1 MDRMILHS
9 DINACYASIEL
20 LRHPELRGRP
30 VAVGGER
37 ELRHGIILAK
47 DQMARAAGVRTGMT
61 LWAARQQCPELTILP
76 PDFELYYDYSRR
88 VREIYA
94 GFTDRC
100 EPFGMDECW
109 LDMTGCVGR
118 EDALRT
124 AQEVRQRV
132 LDATGL
138 TVSVG
143 VSWCKAIAKL
153 GSDYRKPN
161 AVTVIDRARFAD
173 MVWPLPV
180 SSLLFAGRSSVR
192 QLERLGIRTVGALAA
207 ADADVLEQPVHR
219 IADLPPPKS
228 IGNSATAPRDLICE
242 ADARAALLSL
252 AESVGARLRLE
263 GYQCRTVEL
272 SVRTA
277 DLHWRSH
284 RMALRHPSDL
294 TSELLDAALT
304 LCEQAH
310 LWPDPLRSISCPR
323 ARRTSSTC
331 SRMRSTARASGSSIL
346 RSITSA
352 RATARPVSCAAA
364 PALTRRSAS
373 SSARSTPFCANESTH
388 RPETVRA
395 DFYGFRS
402 PASCR
407 R

>member
-1 MDRMILHS
+1 MP
-9 DINACYASIEL
+9 YAITAFWES
-20 LRHPELRGRP
+20 
-30 VAVGGER
+30 
-37 ELRHGIILAK
+37 
-47 DQMARAAGVRTGMT
+47 
-61 LWAARQQCPELTILP
+61 C
-76 PDFELYYDYSRR
+76 DF
-88 VREIYA
+88 
-94 GFTDRC
+94 
-100 EPFGMDECW
+100 
-109 LDMTGCVGR
+109 

-173 MVWPLPV
+173 IVWPLPV

-207 ADADVLEQPVHR
+207 ADADVLEQRLGKGGRLLHAYANGYDPAPVHR

-294 TSELLDAALT
+294 TSELLDAALA

-310 LWPDPLRSISCPR
+310 LWPDPLRSIGIRALDLVPACAPHQLDLFEDAEHR
-323 ARRTSSTC
+323 ARQRQLDITLDNLRARYGKTC
-331 SRMRSTARASGSSIL
+331 VLRGRA
-346 RSITSA
+346 
-352 RATARPVSCAAA
+352 CFD
-364 PALTRRSAS
+364 PALGLVQREEHAFLRK
-373 SSARSTPFCANESTH
+373 
-388 RPETVRA
+388 
-395 DFYGFRS
+395 
-402 PASCR
+402 
-407 R
+407 